1 MRTRWRCAGDN
12 RTAGDPCARGAPGER
27 GTVLLMIL
35 LALFA
40 IGLMSMVVA
49 QVATT
54 EIAITANIIAS
65 ERAFLPADGASQ
77 VLLRDLIEM
86 SRNLGRFPTDAE
98 LATIQAPV
106 FTNVTLNEFTAYAD
120 GSRLDTTL
128 ASGLYVG
135 LSAEIQPFR
144 IVVTAAS
151 PGPPVS
157 EATVE
162 IQGEFASIPIY
173 QFGVLYEGNLDIHPG
188 PDMTISG
195 RVHSNADIY
204 VDPTS
209 QVSFASTLIAAGDI
223 YNSREAGL
231 TAGGTVRI
239 QDSAGTYQNMDGL
252 DSTAATWS
260 SDAISRWDGRVRSG
274 SIGGNRVDLVIEDPS
289 DPRLIIQAGRAAD
302 SSADQAAKIWYDA
315 GLRIVNGRGYDAGGN
330 LVSLV
335 DPVSGED
342 AVSYTVLYDPR
353 ELKYMLTTQVDVD
366 KLERSSGYPAN
377 GIVYMGAFQP
387 DSDMPTWP
395 GGSPGVGPPEWS
407 TYATPW
413 DGSDSEFA
421 FKATNGQ
428 QLDAALS
435 VVSENPVYL
444 HGDFNTI
451 AKQPAAVLADAV
463 TILSNDWGDVDGDG
477 DFDSDLDYSLLAL
490 GSRTASATTINAAI
504 MTGNVDMG
512 DLYNGGLENLPRLL
526 ESWSGVQLTL
536 LGSLAA
542 LWESAYANGTFGKSG
557 VYAAAN
563 RAWSFDTDF
572 LDLANLPPATPR
584 IYQITVTAWE
594 HR

>member
-1 MRTRWRCAGDN
+1 VAG
-12 RTAGDPCARGAPGER
+12 PCARGAPGEH

-54 EIAITANIIAS
+54 EIAITSNITAS

-77 VLLRDLIEM
+77 VLLHDLIEM

-98 LATIQAPV
+98 LATIQAPA
-106 FTNVTLNEFTAYAD
+106 FTNVTLDDFTAYAD
-120 GSRLDTTL
+120 GGQLDTTL

-144 IVVTAAS
+144 ILVTAGS
-151 PGPPVS
+151 PGPPAS
-157 EATVE
+157 KATVE

-173 QFGVLYEGNLDIHPG
+173 QFGVLYEGDLDIHPG
-188 PDMTISG
+188 PAMTISG
-195 RVHSNADIY
+195 RVHTNADIY
-204 VDPTS
+204 VDPNS
-209 QVSFASTLIAAGDI
+209 EVSFGSTLIAAGEI
-223 YNSREAGL
+223 YNTHEAGW
-231 TAGGTVRI
+231 TAGGIVRI
-239 QDSAGTYQNMDGL
+239 QDSSGTYQNMDGL
-252 DSTAATWS
+252 DSTAGTWS
-260 SDAISRWDGRVRSG
+260 TDAISRWDGRVRSG
-274 SIGGNRVDLVIEDPS
+274 TIGGNRADLVIEDPS
-289 DPRLIIQAGRAAD
+289 NPRLIIQAGRAAD
-302 SSADQAAKIWYDA
+302 SGTDQAAKIWYDA

-335 DPVSGED
+335 DPVTGES
-342 AVSYTVLYDPR
+342 AVTYTVLYDGR
-353 ELKYMLTTQVDVD
+353 EQKHMLTTQVDID
-366 KLERSSGYPAN
+366 KLERSPAHPAN
-377 GIVYMGAFQP
+377 GIVYLGAFEP
-387 DSDMPTWP
+387 DADMPSWP
-395 GGSPGVGPPEWS
+395 GGSAGVGPPEWS
-407 TYATPW
+407 AYPTPW
-413 DGSDSEFA
+413 GDTSTEFA
-421 FKATNGQ
+421 FKAANGS

-435 VVSENPVYL
+435 VVSENPMYL
-444 HGDFNTI
+444 QGDYNTI

-463 TILSNDWGDVDGDG
+463 TILSNDWGDVDGDS

-490 GSRTASATTINAAI
+490 GSRTASATTVNAAI